1 MSEKLSFNDRVFL
14 GGQAVY
20 ERIVR
25 GEVTDVEAE
34 LMQVHLTESD
44 REED

>member
-1 MSEKLSFNDRVFL
+1 MSESLSFDDRVFL
-14 GGQAVY
+14 GGQGVY

-34 LMQVHLTESD
+34 LMDVHLAESD
-44 REED
+44 RKD